1 MYERFRRLIAV
12 LSADLPERERAV
24 ALGTLAVAA
33 GESLFLLGPPG
44 VAKSLLARR
53 LKYVFRQARSFEYL
67 MGKFSTPE
75 EIFGPLSISGLRD
88 RDVFE
93 RKTQGYLP
101 QADVVFLDELW
112 RAGPPIQNTLLAILN
127 EKVFRNGGQEETVP
141 LKLLI
146 GASNR
151 TPDGEENAEAFWDRF
166 LIRLELQPLSSG
178 LAFQN
183 MLADGNDLYHP
194 QTLADDQLDE
204 KEWLEIQK
212 NVSTVE
218 IPPMILE
225 TLNAL
230 RDEVSKTIYVSDRRW
245 KKAVRLLKASAFL
258 HDREKID
265 PLDLGILDHVLWQ
278 KPAEREGV
286 EELLLKVLEDFGW
299 SAPFDVDILLQK
311 IQALRDEL
319 HGLTRQSKIVTQPKP
334 VLYDGEYY
342 VVVGYPDPLS
352 ARVWAQDYALW
363 SSDQEVE
370 GELFFFKPMGAYVS
384 SRKLSLRRG
393 EGPAEIVIDGVLYA
407 LESLPEQLTAWTRV
421 VPKGSE
427 LKEWTAKAEA
437 VLKEL
442 DEGSAALEN
451 FLEQKLTEAAGH
463 LFAAARH
470 ALACQSELKWHSVR
484 LGDARTS
491 LIELIETRNPDL
503 LGDL

>member
-1 MYERFRRLIAV
+1 MHERFLRLISV
-12 LSADLPERERAV
+12 LSADLPEREQAV
-24 ALGTLAVAA
+24 ALGILAVAA

-53 LKYVFRQARSFEYL
+53 LKFVFRQARSFEYL

-101 QADVVFLDELW
+101 QSDVVFLDELW

-127 EKVFRNGGQEETVP
+127 EKVFRNGGQEEEVP

-166 LIRLELQPLSSG
+166 LIRVELHPLSSG
-178 LAFQN
+178 PAFQK
-183 MLADGNDLYHP
+183 MLADTNDLYHP
-194 QTLADDQLDE
+194 QPQADDQLGE
-204 KEWLEIQK
+204 QEWFDIQK
-212 NVSTVE
+212 AVATVE

-225 TLNAL
+225 TLDAL
-230 RDEVSKTIYVSDRRW
+230 RDEAAKTIYVSDRRW
-245 KKAVRLLKASAFL
+245 KKSVRLLKAAALL
-258 HDREKID
+258 HDRKKID
-265 PLDLGILDHVLWQ
+265 PLDLAVLEHVLWQ
-278 KPAEREGV
+278 KPAEREAV
-286 EELLLKVLEDFGW
+286 EGLVLKALEDFGW
-299 SAPFDVDILLQK
+299 PAPFEVDILLQK

-319 HGLTRQSKIVTQPKP
+319 QGLTRRSKIVTQPKP

-342 VVVGYPDPLS
+342 AVVGYPDPLS

-363 SSDQEVE
+363 SSEREVE
-370 GELFFFKPMGAYVS
+370 GEVFFFRPMGAYVS

-407 LESLPEQLTAWTRV
+407 LESVPEELTVWTRV
-421 VPKGSE
+421 IPKGSE
-427 LKEWTAKAEA
+427 LKEWSVKAEA
-437 VLKEL
+437 VLQEL
-442 DEGSAALEN
+442 EEGSVALES
-451 FLEQKLTEAAGH
+451 FLAQKLTDAAGH
-463 LFAAARH
+463 LFADSRH
-470 ALACQSELKWHSVR
+470 AQACQSELKWQSAR
-484 LGDARTS
+484 LGDAKTG
-491 LIELIETRNPDL
+491 LIELMETRNPEL